1 MKKIV
6 VFCLL
11 ASFMFSCGSKKA
23 VTKKKSSSRTKTEQ
37 VVIRKEPR
45 VNSGSKEN
53 QEEVVNGV
61 EVKITS
67 TDEYIALF
75 RGIAQEEMRLYGI
88 PASITLAQGILESN
102 SGKGRLAVE
111 ANNHFG
117 IKCHD
122 WTGDKIYHDD
132 DASQECFRK
141 YNDSKYSYRDHSLF
155 LTQRS
160 RYAALFKLKKE
171 DYKGWAREL
180 RNAGYATDRK
190 YPEKLISLIERYRLN
205 KYDEEVLGDVY
216 VKYEDEIGDF
226 SIYYVER
233 GDTMYSI
240 SKKFNISVEELKA
253 VNNLSTT
260 SLSVG
265 QKLKIDK
272 NLKETVAVTSKPKAS
287 VQTVTPNR
295 YHIVGKGETLYS
307 ISKRYDM
314 TVSELQKMNGLKDNA
329 LNIGQQLQVRP
340 AN

>member
-1 MKKIV
+1 MKKII

-11 ASFMFSCGSKKA
+11 ASLVLSCGAKKVAVKRKTSSKP
-23 VTKKKSSSRTKTEQ
+23 KTEQ
-37 VVIRKEPR
+37 VVIKTTPQKG
-45 VNSGSKEN
+45 VK
-53 QEEVVNGV
+53 EEVVNGV

-75 RGIAQEEMRLYGI
+75 KPIAQEEMRLYGI

-122 WTGDKIYHDD
+122 WTGDRIYHDD

-155 LTQRS
+155 LKQRS
-160 RYAALFKLKKE
+160 RYAALFKLNKE

-180 RNAGYATDRK
+180 KKAGYATDKK
-190 YPEKLISLIERYRLN
+190 YPDKIISLINRYSLH

-216 VKYEDEIGDF
+216 VKYEEEIGDF
-226 SIYYVER
+226 SIYYVEK
-233 GDTMYSI
+233 GDSMYSI
-240 SKKFNISVEELKA
+240 SKKFHISINELKA
-253 VNNLSTT
+253 LNDLSTT
-260 SLSVG
+260 TLSIG
-265 QKLKIDK
+265 QKLRINK
-272 NLKETVAVTSKPKAS
+272 NSNNTVAVGSNQKTAVKEVVAYRS
-287 VQTVTPNR
+287 
-295 YHIVGKGETLYS
+295 HIVEKGETLYS
-307 ISKRYDM
+307 ISKRYNM
-314 TVSELQKMNGLKDNA
+314 TVSELQQMNGLNNTA
-329 LNIGQQLQVRP
+329 LNIGQELQVKP